1 MGCGDSKE
9 KIEDEMIKL
18 KFQRSQIQMERKKQ
32 IKLLEEIE
40 KKKIT
45 EPIIPDYICLQQE
58 KPTTK
63 KNQTEEK
70 KKPASDKK
78 VRIKE
83 DKKKKS
89 PEKKSKNKSA
99 KIKTRHKKTE
109 STKPE
114 SKKNG
119 K

>member
-18 KFQRSQIQMERKKQ
+18 KFQRTQIQMERKKQ

-58 KPTTK
+58 KPAIK
-63 KNQTEEK
+63 KDQTEEK
-70 KKPASDKK
+70 RKPASDKK

-83 DKKKKS
+83 DKKKKRR
-89 PEKKSKNKSA
+89 KKKA
-99 KIKTRHKKTE
+99 K
-109 STKPE
+109 TKAQ
-114 SKKNG
+114 K
-119 K
+119 